1 MSASSPARH
10 AARVALA
17 TLALIASIG
26 VLVWTRGAGDEAREL
41 LGFRFDRPGRHPGD
55 AIGVAATNLRLVA
68 AALVAAW
75 SLRICPRLR
84 LPLDITLAA
93 VLALNTVAAGVA
105 LGAYGPRLLGA
116 VAPHGPVELAGFA
129 LAGGAYLAAR
139 AGQPGAGRLA
149 LAAGGAVVLV
159 AAGAALETYLQI
171 GADR

>member
-1 MSASSPARH
+1 VSASSLARH

-26 VLVWTRGAGDEAREL
+26 VLVRTLGAGDEAREL
-41 LGFRFDRPGRHPGD
+41 LGFRFDRPGRHPRD

-84 LPLDITLAA
+84 PPLDITLAA
-93 VLALNTVAAGVA
+93 VLALNTVPAGVA
-105 LGAYGPRLLGA
+105 LGAYGSRLLGA
-116 VAPHGPVELAGFA
+116 LALHGPVELAAFA

-139 AGQPGAGRLA
+139 AGEPGAVRLA

-159 AAGAALETYLQI
+159 AAGAALETYVQI
-171 GADR
+171 VGDR

>member
-1 MSASSPARH
+1 VSASSLARH
-10 AARVALA
+10 AARAAVAM
-17 TLALIASIG
+17 LALIAGIG
-26 VLVWTRGAGDEAREL
+26 VFVWALGAGDEAREL
-41 LGFRFDRPGRHPGD
+41 LGFRFDRPARHPCD

-75 SLRICPRLR
+75 GVRICPRLR

-105 LGAYGPRLLGA
+105 LGAYGSRLLGA

-139 AGQPGAGRLA
+139 AGEPGAGRLA
-149 LAAGGAVVLV
+149 RAAGGAVVLV
-159 AAGAALETYLQI
+159 AAGAALETYVQI